1 MNNTQ
6 AGYCVTVM
14 EQARDKVTLKS
25 PQTRQS
31 KYIMQPHTQKKL
43 NIFVFWI
50 TDLLFIEIKFYTL

>member
-6 AGYCVTVM
+6 AGYYVTMM

-31 KYIMQPHTQKKL
+31 KYIMQPHKQKKL
-43 NIFVFWI
+43 NIFVF
-50 TDLLFIEIKFYTL
+50 E